1 MSKALKNGLLL
12 LAVSLFVA
20 LSLGL
25 GLTAGTAMLF
35 ERIGLAQAIEAAVFD
50 ATGHRLQIADEPRL
64 RLLPRLL
71 IELGPVTIDAEHDG
85 QAPLAQAALLRIRI
99 AGLPLL
105 TGRAELVEVTLH
117 GVQLSAP
124 GDRTDRGLDRDN
136 NQPLET
142 PPAPN
147 AREPLIRNGHLQLR
161 YPNGG
166 TSWSLFALGDGPIQA
181 GSAGQLDAVIE
192 LAGAQPTLQG
202 SLQLGATIEPSA
214 DLTMLRIAGLQL
226 RGSDLSVG
234 EGRGLAL
241 AMDADI
247 EYRFDDHGWRIE
259 DLVLTSGSL
268 RLDGDLALAP
278 SEQAPV
284 ISGGFAIAGFDLRAW
299 MQQHG
304 FGPGRGTPST
314 LRCAAARGRF
324 VLDGDDLLL
333 EPAVLRID
341 ETNAAGALSA
351 RFGSIPTIALALSID
366 GIELDPYLA
375 PEPAGDQD
383 RNLPRPNPVP
393 DPTAFLARGVDCTL
407 PTDSPIAAADLP
419 LLPADAELVAHIEA
433 GMLQVDRLRYGR
445 LAVEIQGSG
454 ALVGAD
460 VEAADFYGGQLAAR
474 LDRDAR
480 TANAPRQ
487 TLRGR
492 VADIDVAALLT
503 ELQGVAP
510 ISGIGNISA
519 ELAGS
524 GLNAAAVKADLSG
537 TVTVEVRDGR
547 LLGLDLAPLITAA
560 GGDAA
565 DAEAAAAFSTLS
577 ATATGSGGQFV
588 SKDIDMRS
596 PMLQVSG
603 QGRFDV
609 PAETLDLDLQAVFV
623 DPPEGRGPSGLG
635 GIRVPVRVAG
645 DWQQPA
651 WRPDLGPA
659 LREGAR
665 RLLDRNR
672 DALKQ
677 LEDRTGIKGLEQ
689 GLRGLLGF

>member
-1 MSKALKNGLLL
+1 MAKALKNGLLL
-12 LAVSLFVA
+12 LIVSLFVA
-20 LSLGL
+20 SSLVL
-25 GLTAGTAMLF
+25 GLTAASSMLF
-35 ERIGLAQAIEAAVFD
+35 ERIGLTQAIEAAVFD
-50 ATGHRLQIADEPRL
+50 ATGHRLEIADEPRL
-64 RLLPRLL
+64 RLLPRLVV
-71 IELGPVTIDAEHDG
+71 ELGPLTIDAGQDG

-105 TGRAELVEVTLH
+105 TGRAELLEVTLD
-117 GVQLSAP
+117 GAQLSAP
-124 GDRTDRGLDRDN
+124 ADRAGGDPDHEN
-136 NQPLET
+136 AQPVET

-147 AREPLIRNGHLQLR
+147 AGQPLIRNAHLQLR

-192 LAGAQPTLQG
+192 LAGAEPTLQG
-202 SLQLGATIEPSA
+202 TLQLSATVEPSA

-226 RGSDLSVG
+226 RGSDLAVG

-241 AMDADI
+241 ALDADI
-247 EYRFDDHGWRIE
+247 EYRFADHGWRVD
-259 DLVLTSGSL
+259 DLVLTSGTL
-268 RLDGDLALAP
+268 HIDGDLALAP
-278 SEQAPV
+278 SEHAPV
-284 ISGGFAIAGFDLRAW
+284 ISGRFEIAGFDLRAW

-304 FGPGRGTPST
+304 FGPGRGSLST

-333 EPAVLRID
+333 EPAALRID

-351 RFGSIPTIALALSID
+351 GLGPIPKIALALSID

-375 PEPAGDQD
+375 PEPAGDQN
-383 RNLPRPNPVP
+383 RTLPLSNPAP
-393 DPTAFLARGVDCTL
+393 DPSASLARGVDCTL
-407 PTDSPIAAADLP
+407 PTDSPIPAVDLP

-433 GMLQVDRLRYGR
+433 GMLKVDRLRYGQ
-445 LAVEIQGSG
+445 LAVEIQGQG

-474 LDRDAR
+474 LERDAR

-492 VADIDVAALLT
+492 VADIDVAALMT
-503 ELQGVAP
+503 DLQGVAP

-524 GLNAAAVKADLSG
+524 GLDAAAIKADLSG
-537 TVTVEVRDGR
+537 TVAVEVRDGR
-547 LLGLDLAPLITAA
+547 LLGLDLAPLVTAA

-565 DAEAAAAFSTLS
+565 DAAAAAEFSTLS

-588 SKDIDMRS
+588 SKDIDARS
-596 PMLQVSG
+596 PMLRVSG

-623 DPPEGRGPSGLG
+623 DPPEGRGLSGLG

-665 RLLDRNR
+665 RLLNSNR